1 MRRDCRN
8 YFKGILAVILS
19 LLVVLSL
26 QATPLRAAGP
36 IISTSKTNIS
46 VGDTVT
52 ITVSLNSEVTF
63 TSYLVKMS
71 YDSSAFDSPVHINN
85 TSLPDSQKRTSE
97 GRCV

>member
-36 IISTSKTNIS
+36 IISTSRPIFLWA
-46 VGDTVT
+46 
-52 ITVSLNSEVTF
+52 IL
-63 TSYLVKMS
+63 LQLQ
-71 YDSSAFDSPVHINN
+71 SA
-85 TSLPDSQKRTSE
+85 
-97 GRCV
+97 